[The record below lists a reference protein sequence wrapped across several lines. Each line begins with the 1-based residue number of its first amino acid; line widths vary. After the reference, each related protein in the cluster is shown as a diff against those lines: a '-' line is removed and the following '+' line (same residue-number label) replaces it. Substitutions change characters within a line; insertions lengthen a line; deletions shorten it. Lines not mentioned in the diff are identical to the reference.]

1 MSWKWREFRSTD
13 PAIDML
19 SRSGVLKVF
28 RNQRKKKEAIK
39 ERGRKKKGT
48 KNKPSKKKGSK
59 MNENIVLESRFFLPS
74 FTGFDRVWPCFT
86 GFYRVLLGFQ
96 QQSAPTRYLSH
107 RWWDS
112 GLKKKQT
119 NENREAVI
127 LVKLLA
133 VALTLII
140 PSQSN
145 NIMKK
150 HEICINRFEIRAQQA
165 KTRKNLNKIQEN

>member
-59 MNENIVLESRFFLPS
+59 MNENIVLESRFF
-74 FTGFDRVWPCFT
+74 
-86 GFYRVLLGFQ
+86 YRVLLGLTVLYSLMRF
-96 QQSAPTRYLSH
+96 R
-107 RWWDS
+107 
-112 GLKKKQT
+112 G
-119 NENREAVI
+119 I
-127 LVKLLA
+127 LLGFTVFF
-133 VALTLII
+133 VR
-140 PSQSN
+140 S
-145 NIMKK
+145 
-150 HEICINRFEIRAQQA
+150 
-165 KTRKNLNKIQEN
+165 